1 MIIARLAPR
10 TIPPPRIRSRD
21 KTVILGDGQIMW
33 SLEGMV
39 GFGGIG
45 GRTCNMAVKADGGI
59 KSKEIFKLWLKHY
72 GISITMKVMRIENSD

>member
-1 MIIARLAPR
+1 MIIARLAHR

-45 GRTCNMAVKADGGI
+45 GRTCNMAVKADRGD
-59 KSKEIFKLWLKHY
+59 KLLRLWLKTSCHIY
-72 GISITMKVMRIENSD
+72 NYESNEE

>member
-1 MIIARLAPR
+1 MIIARLAHR

-45 GRTCNMAVKADGGI
+45 GRTTV
-59 KSKEIFKLWLKHY
+59 S
-72 GISITMKVMRIENSD
+72 SDLL

>member
-1 MIIARLAPR
+1 MIIARLAHR

-45 GRTCNMAVKADGGI
+45 GRTCNMAVKADRGI
-59 KSKEIFKLWLKHY
+59 
-72 GISITMKVMRIENSD
+72 NSEESYF